1 MPDEHL
7 ANVAVEQTVK
17 EANIFALDAD
27 YAKTLLL
34 FESVECIDES
44 AVKAI
49 IGGVEQLS
57 HLIQHMYV
65 LNGQRRLL
73 VVAKLAESVT
83 VLQELV
89 PKELAIQLKR
99 VEIPFTSPHVPPVL
113 LVGEIGE
120 FQLKLLNSDDK
131 NAALKSIEAKT
142 GLRLKKVKKTFYF
155 SGLLFQFVILNE
167 LLEQSSKIE
176 KIQVEA
182 PSEPTRPVNHGCIDW
197 RTLYDES
204 AVKGCFRV
212 KSKQRDDTQS
222 GVFYDVFIFQ
232 ADLTDVN
239 ADGLVNAANPNLH
252 PGYVGDGI
260 SRRIRE
266 KAGKQMQ
273 DACKRII
280 KQDRQNELV
289 QEGEVC
295 FNCCGSSHNFYY
307 REKEFS

>member
-1 MPDEHL
+1 MPDEQL
-7 ANVAVEQTVK
+7 ANVSVEQTTK
-17 EANIFALDAD
+17 EANIFALGQD

-34 FESVECIDES
+34 FESVECIDEV

-49 IGGVEQLS
+49 IEKLS

-65 LNGQRRLL
+65 LNGQRHLL
-73 VVAKLAESVT
+73 VVAKLVDSLSE
-83 VLQELV
+83 LQELV
-89 PKELAIQLKR
+89 PKELASQLKR
-99 VEIPFTSPHVPPVL
+99 VEIPYTSPHVPPVL
-113 LVGEIGE
+113 LVCEIGE
-120 FQLKLLNSDDK
+120 SQLKLLNADDK

-155 SGLLFQFVILNE
+155 TGLLFQFVILNE
-167 LLEQSSKIE
+167 LLDQEAAKSRQTQVV
-176 KIQVEA
+176 QVEA
-182 PSEPTRPVNHGCIDW
+182 PTEPAKTANHDW
-197 RTLYDES
+197 RSLYDES
-204 AVKGCFRV
+204 AVKGCFQV
-212 KSKQRDDTQS
+212 KPKHQDDNQS
-222 GVFYDVFIFQ
+222 DSFYDVFIFQ

-280 KQDRQNELV
+280 KQERQNELV

-295 FNCCGSSHNFYY
+295 SI
-307 REKEFS
+307 